1 MIIKMITEPFLL
13 CLVLIVF
20 FSTDCVFMFYVVCYL
35 YAPSYQE
42 KFQVGVN
49 LLGNEHFLILILIL

>member
-1 MIIKMITEPFLL
+1 M
-13 CLVLIVF
+13 
-20 FSTDCVFMFYVVCYL
+20 FSTYCVFMFYVVCYL

-49 LLGNEHFLILILIL
+49 LLGNKHFLILIWVCETMCGYYVPV